1 VSETDEQSLRDLLA
15 GRPSTIELDRAA
27 IEIARIEC
35 PDLDADACILELD
48 RHAFAIAERAHDLS
62 DGKHFVE
69 TANAYL
75 FGEAGFRG
83 NNENYYDPANSCLNR
98 VLETRAGIPITLALV
113 YMEVARRL
121 AKKVTGVGLPRHFV
135 VRYDDRSY
143 SALMDPFDG
152 GRLLTTADCC
162 RLAQV
167 EEIHLSWLLSVDKRS
182 VAIRMLNNLRGVYFM
197 RQESAKALRV
207 LDLLIEAEPTN
218 ADEHKQRAVVLLQ
231 HERLPEARAAFQR
244 YLELAP
250 KADDREEVEEQIRNI
265 AFWLASRN

>member
-1 VSETDEQSLRDLLA
+1 VNEPETQSLRDLL
-15 GRPSTIELDRAA
+15 GRRPSRIELDRAA
-27 IEIARIEC
+27 IEIARIEY
-35 PDLDADACILELD
+35 PDLDADACITELD
-48 RHAFAIAERAHDLS
+48 DLAFAIAERAHDLS
-62 DGKHFVE
+62 NGEHFVE

-98 VLETRAGIPITLALV
+98 VLETRVGIPITLSLI

-121 AKKVTGVGLPRHFV
+121 AKNVTGVGLPRHFV

-152 GRLLTTADCC
+152 GRLLTMSDCC

-167 EEIHLSWLLSVDKRS
+167 DELDLSWLQSVDKRF
-182 VAIRMLNNLRGVYFM
+182 VALRMINNMRGIYFM
-197 RQESAKALRV
+197 RKESAKALRI
-207 LDLLIEAEPTN
+207 LDLLIEAEPGS

-231 HERLPEARAAFQR
+231 SDRMQEAMSAFQR
-244 YLELAP
+244 YLELDP
-250 KADDREEVEEQIRNI
+250 KASDREQVEEQIHNI